1 MIVSTI
7 YCQQERELGESLR
20 VDRAQREQQ
29 EAQRE
34 QQEARVICLL
44 VVLNCV
50 YIPVST
56 CNAIIMCSVSCM
68 RI

>member
-1 MIVSTI
+1 MSDCI
-7 YCQQERELGESLR
+7 YCQQERDLAESLR
-20 VDRAQREQQ
+20 VDRAQHEQQ

-34 QQEARVICLL
+34 QEARVTCLL

-56 CNAIIMCSVSCM
+56 CNTIIICSVSCL